1 MLARY
6 APLHTCT
13 IEEHLAHTT
22 HKPWQLHPWSHLK
35 KMGYLEPTH
44 LFDTRDAHLWA
55 AKAGTRGQTI
65 PWKQMTPLVLLHV
78 GLAASTLTSLSR
90 RTVALKRLNSA
101 LSARGMPPLTPR
113 SISLLGASKMEAQ
126 RIRSLCIAFC
136 EELGKNSR
144 VEAAYAKW
152 WSQNLRIVAGKS
164 EVLHNRVFNHR
175 HGATTFDFQIA
186 CTTHRNESQ
195 NRTLGHD
202 MAFIDQNLA
211 LTCPSQPKT
220 LVKRWS
226 SALSTWL
233 THAGFDS
240 HAVHEHFDKVNVD
253 QLPNQEIGSFVKQT
267 LWFLLRGRMAFAWT
281 SFKLLVFGFLSYFM
295 EFCKFLHTHEQYVD
309 FASSMANHIHTSAP
323 PGRRRKPQ

>member
-1 MLARY
+1 
-6 APLHTCT
+6 
-13 IEEHLAHTT
+13 
-22 HKPWQLHPWSHLK
+22 
-35 KMGYLEPTH
+35 
-44 LFDTRDAHLWA
+44 
-55 AKAGTRGQTI
+55 
-65 PWKQMTPLVLLHV
+65 
-78 GLAASTLTSLSR
+78 
-90 RTVALKRLNSA
+90 
-101 LSARGMPPLTPR
+101 
-113 SISLLGASKMEAQ
+113 MEAQ
-126 RIRSLCIAFC
+126 RIRSLCIALC

-152 WSQNLRIVAGKS
+152 WRQNLRIVAGKS
-164 EVLHNRVFNHR
+164 EVLHNRIFNHR
-175 HGATTFDFQIA
+175 HAATTFDFQVA

-233 THAGFDS
+233 THAGFDP

-253 QLPNQEIGSFVKQT
+253 QLPNQEFGSLVKQT

-281 SFKLLVFGFLSYFM
+281 SFKLLVFGFLIFHGILQVSS
-295 EFCKFLHTHEQYVD
+295 HT
-309 FASSMANHIHTSAP
+309 
-323 PGRRRKPQ
+323 